1 MTWHWNHAER
11 FPLDPNAPPH
21 RIVRG
26 RAGPVP
32 LDPNAPARRSDHA
45 GSVRHPA
52 PAARS
57 EADRTADAPEPQLAQ
72 LILIGPT
79 AGDELRRIVHGD
91 GEPPIAHPPC
101 ADFDLPGPSVP
112 RTGQRS

>member
-1 MTWHWNHAER
+1 MTWHWNHAAR

-26 RAGPVP
+26 RAGPFP
-32 LDPNAPARRSDHA
+32 LDRNAPARRPDHA
-45 GSVRHPA
+45 GSARHPA
-52 PAARS
+52 PVACS
-57 EADRTADAPEPQLAQ
+57 EADRTADALEPQLAQ

-79 AGDELRRIVHGD
+79 AGDELRRIVHG
-91 GEPPIAHPPC
+91 GAPSIAHPPC
-101 ADFDLPGPSVP
+101 PDFGPPGPSAS